1 MSNKEILSELKI
13 CYELLNDIYDNGK
26 QKFDE
31 KEVLE
36 IRNIR
41 EQIDELYFRLWN
53 TNFANGNE
61 KDLIIKEDDKEVIM
75 IGQSA
80 STDYSI
86 QDKESGEFDRNYITC
101 GDLDYYWYWEEL
113 EKSSRGDKNENI
125 TDKVVEIEDYN
136 GNTIMAFET
145 NKYGKIINYNNCDI
159 ADIDSDYIFD
169 TDKDLMRIQVR
180 NEN

>member
-1 MSNKEILSELKI
+1 MNNKEVLSELKI

-36 IRNIR
+36 IRNMR

-53 TNFANGNE
+53 TNFANENE

-86 QDKESGEFDRNYITC
+86 QDKESREIDRNYITC
-101 GDLDYYWYWEEL
+101 GDLDYY
-113 EKSSRGDKNENI
+113 
-125 TDKVVEIEDYN
+125 
-136 GNTIMAFET
+136 
-145 NKYGKIINYNNCDI
+145 
-159 ADIDSDYIFD
+159 
-169 TDKDLMRIQVR
+169 
-180 NEN
+180 